1 MARTTACKNSI
12 FSCDFIYQPHT
23 KINLVKKIKIKITR
37 VNSGLPPPPSG
48 STTHRCRCRRCHQI
62 RRPPSLSAAA
72 PSDPPDPPPS
82 VVVGARSMRW
92 RLPAPDPRGDGPP
105 PLPAPGRRRRRW
117 CQFHEGTS
125 HRRPLPVAGT
135 RRHCRIHTG
144 WHCSRLPRRC
154 RSPLSA
160 ALLPVAH
167 CHHWIHTRRQPLHV
181 ARRRGANTRSA
192 APRPPAAAHCGAGRE
207 RRVNN

>member
-1 MARTTACKNSI
+1 MHMARTTACKNSI

-23 KINLVKKIKIKITR
+23 KINLVKKINIKITR
-37 VNSGLPPPPSG
+37 VNSGMPPPPSG

-82 VVVGARSMRW
+82 VVAGTRSMRW
-92 RLPAPDPRGDGPP
+92 RSPAPDPRGDGPP
-105 PLPAPGRRRRRW
+105 LLPAPGRLRRRW
-117 CQFHEGTS
+117 CRSTRDEPPPPP
-125 HRRPLPVAGT
+125 RRRTVVIVDSQGGVQATCRCRRRCCSAPVAVS
-135 RRHCRIHTG
+135 
-144 WHCSRLPRRC
+144 SR
-154 RSPLSA
+154 S
-160 ALLPVAH
+160 
-167 CHHWIHTRRQPLHV
+167 TRRQLHV
-181 ARRRGANTRSA
+181 AAAGNTRSA